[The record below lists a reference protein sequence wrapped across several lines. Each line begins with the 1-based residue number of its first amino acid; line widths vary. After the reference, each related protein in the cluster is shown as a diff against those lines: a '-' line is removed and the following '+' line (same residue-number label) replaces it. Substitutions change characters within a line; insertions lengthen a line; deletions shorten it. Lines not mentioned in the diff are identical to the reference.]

1 MFLLHEYSFDAILKN
16 EILCSNGILGGAIM
30 AKLENITI
38 GSTVKGIVGNEPVSV
53 AAGRNEV

>member
-1 MFLLHEYSFDAILKN
+1 
-16 EILCSNGILGGAIM
+16 M

-53 AAGRNEV
+53 AAVQWYGSNVLELLIKMRVVRWNSAALSWR

>member
-1 MFLLHEYSFDAILKN
+1 
-16 EILCSNGILGGAIM
+16 M

-53 AAGRNEV
+53 AAVQWYGSNVLEITYKDARGALGTQLLYRASSPR